1 MSETIAIEVSF
12 ALPAQQYLVS
22 LLVPPGTNV
31 QTAIDAAKAQIPVE
45 LPALE
50 GNVGIFSKFVAL
62 DHPLMAGDRVEI
74 YRPLIVDPKD
84 QRRARAKQ
92 SPLKSRRTGDTA
104 NERKA

>member
-1 MSETIAIEVSF
+1 MSEQISVEVSF
-12 ALPAQQYLVS
+12 ALPSTQYLVS
-22 LLVPPGTNV
+22 LLVAPGISV
-31 QTAIDAAKAQIPVE
+31 QDAIAAASAQIPVE
-45 LPALE
+45 LPPLE

-104 NERKA
+104 NERKK